1 MSFTQTPERPARLNR
16 SQLAVPASQL
26 RMIEKAATSEADVV
40 FLDLEDA
47 VAPADKETARQ
58 NVVDAVN
65 QKDWGKKS
73 ISFRVNGL
81 DTHYMYRDL
90 IDVVENCGQKLDLVM
105 VPKVGTAADVYA
117 VDMLLTQIE
126 VAKGFTN
133 RIGIEVLIESALG
146 MQNIHDIAQAS
157 PRLEALHFGAGD
169 YSASLHAKTTHIGGT
184 NADYSV
190 LSDENENGERLS
202 YLGDHHHHALS
213 KLVIAARANG
223 LRPVDSA
230 FGDFSDPE
238 GYRASAKRAAA
249 MGCEGK
255 WAIHPSQ
262 IPLANEIM
270 GPDPEEI
277 ERAHRIL
284 AAMQEAASEGKGAVT
299 FEGRM
304 IDAANIR
311 QAEMLVKK
319 AKMIGNRG

>member
-47 VAPADKETARQ
+47 VAPAEKETARQ

-157 PRLEALHFGAGD
+157 PRLEALHLGAGD

-184 NADYSV
+184 NSDYSI
-190 LSDENENGERLS
+190 LSGENENGRPGRTAVVWTICHTLPRRPVGASVGWSRLS
-202 YLGDHHHHALS
+202 VTDASRSDGLMRRTMPSRTRMYRHEA
-213 KLVIAARANG
+213 VARS
-223 LRPVDSA
+223 P
-230 FGDFSDPE
+230 
-238 GYRASAKRAAA
+238 
-249 MGCEGK
+249 
-255 WAIHPSQ
+255 
-262 IPLANEIM
+262 
-270 GPDPEEI
+270 
-277 ERAHRIL
+277 
-284 AAMQEAASEGKGAVT
+284 ASEGSASASSSSV
-299 FEGRM
+299 
-304 IDAANIR
+304 A
-311 QAEMLVKK
+311 
-319 AKMIGNRG
+319 